1 VVEAAARPA
10 GIVGWLDHFGSL
22 IIRALDDLGRFFYI
36 MAPFDGTELMRQ
48 MVRVGW
54 DSIPVVFL
62 TCLFT
67 GMVLALQTFRGFER
81 FHAEGFVGSVVA
93 LSLTREL
100 APVLT
105 GLMVAGRVGSAMAA
119 ELGTMRVTEQID
131 ALYAMATEPIHYL
144 VVPRVNASILMLPIL
159 ALVGDAVGIIGGWL
173 VAVGLFGANSYL
185 YMERTFQFLEV
196 NDITSGLIKAAFF
209 GLILSVTGCA
219 KGFYTS
225 GGAEGVGRSTTSAVV
240 TASLYI
246 LLSDFF
252 LTLMT
257 TPATSAASS
266 PADPMISVIG
276 LYKSFGEKKVLNGV
290 DLEIGRG
297 ESLMLVGGSGAG
309 KSVFI
314 KHLIGLLQPDEGNV
328 VVDGVDLT
336 RASPEAVLELRKRFG
351 MTFQEGAL
359 FDSMT
364 VGNNIAFPIRRHTE
378 KSEKEVSAR
387 VRECLELVR
396 LPGIEDRMP
405 SELSGGMRRRVGFAR
420 AIALEPEILLFDEPT
435 TGLDPINTAAI
446 GAVINQLRT
455 ELGVTALT
463 ITHDMG
469 LATRIADRV
478 AIMRRG
484 QILLVDTPDRFLES
498 DNWFVRAFLNGEV
511 PQEDHP

>member
-10 GIVGWLDHFGSL
+10 GILGWLDHFGSL
-22 IIRALDDLGRFFYI
+22 IVRALDDLGRFFYI
-36 MAPFDGTELMRQ
+36 MASSVTWTFRRPFDGTELMRQ

-67 GMVLALQTFRGFER
+67 GMVLALQTYRGFER

-144 VVPRVNASILMLPIL
+144 VVPRVNASILMLPVL
-159 ALVGDAVGIIGGWL
+159 ALVGDAVGIIGGWMIS
-173 VAVGLFGANSYL
+173 VGLFGANSYL

-252 LTLMT
+252 LTK
-257 TPATSAASS
+257 
-266 PADPMISVIG
+266 I
-276 LYKSFGEKKVLNGV
+276 
-290 DLEIGRG
+290 
-297 ESLMLVGGSGAG
+297 
-309 KSVFI
+309 
-314 KHLIGLLQPDEGNV
+314 
-328 VVDGVDLT
+328 
-336 RASPEAVLELRKRFG
+336 
-351 MTFQEGAL
+351 L
-359 FDSMT
+359 F
-364 VGNNIAFPIRRHTE
+364 
-378 KSEKEVSAR
+378 
-387 VRECLELVR
+387 
-396 LPGIEDRMP
+396 
-405 SELSGGMRRRVGFAR
+405 
-420 AIALEPEILLFDEPT
+420 
-435 TGLDPINTAAI
+435 
-446 GAVINQLRT
+446 
-455 ELGVTALT
+455 
-463 ITHDMG
+463 
-469 LATRIADRV
+469 
-478 AIMRRG
+478 
-484 QILLVDTPDRFLES
+484 
-498 DNWFVRAFLNGEV
+498 
-511 PQEDHP
+511 